1 MNQTNERHKRICEA
15 LIDHYNEASTIIPD
29 ERIFALCLQGSQ
41 NYLLDTPESDIDTK
55 CLIIPSFKEIVMNK
69 KPISTTHVRANDE
82 HIDLKDIRNYWAC
95 FKKQNINFVE
105 ILFTDFFIVHW
116 QYADIWDNIRKHK
129 EDIVRLNP
137 YAAVKTMKGMA
148 MEKYHALEHP
158 YPSKVDLIAEYGFD
172 GKQLSHLLRFE
183 QFIQEYING
192 KPYTNCLIAKDPEYL
207 IAVKRNQIYNLE
219 EAREIANKSL
229 MHITEIANDFCNKI
243 DNKNNPEVEQFLDD
257 ALYQIMEKSMRREL
271 MNCD

>member
-1 MNQTNERHKRICEA
+1 MNQTNKRHKRICEA

-29 ERIFALCLQGSQ
+29 ERIFVLCLQGSQ

-95 FKKQNINFVE
+95 FKKQNINFIE

-116 QYADIWDNIRKHK
+116 QYADIWYNICKHK
-129 EDIVRLNP
+129 EDIARLNP

-158 YPSKVDLIAEYGFD
+158 YPSKVDLINKYGFD
-172 GKQLSHLLRFE
+172 GKQLSHLLRLE
-183 QFIQEYING
+183 HFIQEYIND
-192 KPYTNCLIAKDPEYL
+192 KPYADCLIATDPDYL

-219 EAREIANKSL
+219 EAREIATRSL
-229 MHITEIANDFCNKI
+229 NNITKIADDFCSKI
-243 DNKNNPEVEQFLDD
+243 KNENNPNVEQFLDEM
-257 ALYQIMEKSMRREL
+257 LYKIMETSIKKEL
-271 MNCD
+271 VNCD

>member
-15 LIDHYNEASTIIPD
+15 LIDHYNEASTIIPN

-55 CLIIPSFKEIVMNK
+55 CLVIPSFKEIVMNK
-69 KPISTTHVRANDE
+69 KPISTTHIRANDE

-95 FKKQNINFVE
+95 FKKQNINFIE

-116 QYADIWDNIRKHK
+116 QYADIWYNICKRK
-129 EDIVRLNP
+129 EDIARLNP

-148 MEKYHALEHP
+148 MEKYHALEHL
-158 YPSKVDLIAEYGFD
+158 YPSKVDLINKYGFD
-172 GKQLSHLLRFE
+172 GKQLSHLLRLE
-183 QFIQEYING
+183 PFIQEYIND
-192 KPYTNCLIAKDPEYL
+192 KPYADCLIAKDPEYL

-219 EAREIANKSL
+219 EAREIATRSL
-229 MHITEIANDFCNKI
+229 NNITKIADDFCSKI
-243 DNKNNPEVEQFLDD
+243 KNENNPNVEQFLDEM
-257 ALYQIMEKSMRREL
+257 LYKIMETSIKKEL
-271 MNCD
+271 VNCD